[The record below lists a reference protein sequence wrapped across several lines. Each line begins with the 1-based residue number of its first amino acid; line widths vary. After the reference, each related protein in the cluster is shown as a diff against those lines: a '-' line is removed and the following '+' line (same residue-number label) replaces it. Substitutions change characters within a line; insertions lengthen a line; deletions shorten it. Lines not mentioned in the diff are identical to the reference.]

1 MTDINGTVPAKGS
14 SDHPGLKELE
24 SWCEILSRDLGVSLQ
39 ERHRRSHEDGYL
51 ISRLRKEGNVK
62 TSFWT
67 LPQTK
72 VRGEGG
78 VCEKP
83 SRTRREMRHRGQKGG
98 GQEGGAVGGGH
109 ILQGNLKVGQLDLG
123 NKTRESLAFWF
134 WFCNCHL
141 SLQSAKRH
149 LIKVD

>member
-1 MTDINGTVPAKGS
+1 MIDINGTVPAKGS

-39 ERHRRSHEDGYL
+39 ERHR
-51 ISRLRKEGNVK
+51 SRLREEGNVK

>member
-1 MTDINGTVPAKGS
+1 M
-14 SDHPGLKELE
+14 
-24 SWCEILSRDLGVSLQ
+24 GVSLQ
-39 ERHRRSHEDGYL
+39 EGHRRSHEDGYL
-51 ISRLRKEGNVK
+51 ISRLREEGSVK

-72 VRGEGG
+72 VRGEG

-98 GQEGGAVGGGH
+98 GQEGGAEGGGH

-123 NKTRESLAFWF
+123 NKTRLE
-134 WFCNCHL
+134 NHL
-141 SLQSAKRH
+141 LFYFYFVIVIC
-149 LIKVD
+149 LYKVLKGI